1 MRMGPPRT
9 TQPSPSPNLG
19 EAKLRLDWGGVRGR
33 GNPDIC
39 RSGVPPSRRPPQ
51 GGRGRAANGRSLA
64 APAALLLA
72 GLLLSACS
80 GNTSLSTAGVGTP
93 EGAATSGAF
102 SDGASATSSDTP
114 FQPFGSIPDPSEGA
128 RKVIATPSVAEIMM
142 TGTLPEMSLGRADA
156 PVTIVQYASLT
167 CPHCRAFHRETFPE
181 FKRAYIDTGKVR
193 YILREFPIG
202 KQSGNA
208 TIALR
213 CAPPDK
219 YFTLYGKFMEQQ
231 ASWVSQEVRLEPI
244 FAVAKQVGMTQPQF
258 ESCLKNQAMIDGL
271 KWVKERG
278 RTLGIIGTPNFFVQ
292 GKLVKKTLAMSD
304 IRELVDPLLSAPKA
318 ASIAQ

>member
-1 MRMGPPRT
+1 M
-9 TQPSPSPNLG
+9 
-19 EAKLRLDWGGVRGR
+19 DGGWAVTA
-33 GNPDIC
+33 
-39 RSGVPPSRRPPQ
+39 
-51 GGRGRAANGRSLA
+51 RAAQ
-64 APAALLLA
+64 AALLLA

-80 GNTSLSTAGVGTP
+80 GNSPPELPAMTAA
-93 EGAATSGAF
+93 GAASTTADAAGAGSAF
-102 SDGASATSSDTP
+102 PDAGTATASDNGPFNPFSDTP
-114 FQPFGSIPDPSEGA
+114 ASASGGRQ
-128 RKVIATPSVAEIMM
+128 VIENPTIADVMM
-142 TGTLPEMSLGRADA
+142 TGTLPEMALGRSDA

-181 FKRAYIDTGKVR
+181 FKRAYIDAGKVR

-219 YFTLYGKFMEQQ
+219 YFALYGKFMEQQ
-231 ASWVSQEVRLEPI
+231 SAWVSQEVRLEPI
-244 FAVAKQVGMTQPQF
+244 FAVAKQVGMTQAQF
-258 ESCLKNQAMIDGL
+258 DSCLKNQAMIDGL

-292 GKLVKKTLAMSD
+292 GKLVKKTLTMSD
-304 IRELVDPLLSAPKA
+304 IRELVDPLLSGPRA
-318 ASIAQ
+318 ASVAQ